1 MSPRKYS
8 GSRHQSGAIL
18 VVSLL
23 LLLVLTILG
32 VVMMQ
37 TSTMQERM
45 SGNTRDLG
53 LALQGAEAGLRYGEA
68 QLSAAAALPAT
79 SGTIPCAVCQVGIL
93 PVAIYDSSQFNWSTQ
108 AQCFGSTTITCPT
121 ASGAMAILHEQ
132 PQYTTESLGFVP
144 DSLDVGQDP
153 PEGRDFYQISAHS
166 TGASGKPNT
175 VLQSTFARRF

>member
-1 MSPRKYS
+1 MSTRSHPTRGY
-8 GSRHQSGAIL
+8 QSGAVL
-18 VVSLL
+18 VVSML

-45 SGNTRDLG
+45 SGNTRDLD
-53 LALQGAEAGLRYGEA
+53 LALQGAEGGLRYGEGVI
-68 QLSAAAALPAT
+68 AAAATLPSAT
-79 SGTIPCAVCQVGIL
+79 STIPCTVCQVGVL
-93 PVAIYDSSQFNWSTQ
+93 PVAIYDSSSFTWSTQ
-108 AQCFGSTTITCPT
+108 AQCYGGSVPTCPT
-121 ASGAMAILHEQ
+121 TAPTIANLHEQ

-166 TGASGKPNT
+166 SGASGKANT

>member
-1 MSPRKYS
+1 MSAQSNPNR
-8 GSRHQSGAIL
+8 RHQTGAVL
-18 VVSLL
+18 VVSML

-45 SGNTRDLG
+45 SGNTRDLA
-53 LALQGAEAGLRYGEA
+53 LALQGAEGGLRYGEG
-68 QLSAAAALPAT
+68 LIGAAAALPSAT
-79 SGTIPCAVCQVGIL
+79 STIPCTVCQVGVL
-93 PVAIYDSSQFNWSTQ
+93 PVAIYDSSSFNWSTQ
-108 AQCFGSTTITCPT
+108 AQTYGT
-121 ASGAMAILHEQ
+121 ASITLANLHEQ

-166 TGASGKPNT
+166 SGASGKANT